1 MKNLLFLLLLI
12 VPSIL
17 VAQYQPKYDGKYN
30 EIVKHKYYE
39 LSYNEKHEQAN
50 WVYYKLTPEMVNN
63 KVAERRNNFRSD
75 HLVKTESAQLSDY
88 SGSGYDRGH
97 LCPAGDMGF
106 NKEAMS
112 ESFLMSN
119 MSPQKPVFNRGG
131 WEKLE
136 SEFRNI
142 AKSNTIYIVTGAIL
156 KDGLSTI
163 GKNEVSVPEY
173 YYKILYCAKLNKMI
187 AYLIPNEKIDM
198 GVNVY
203 RVTVDSIESI
213 TGIDFYPQLQDEIEN
228 KLESVK

>member
-12 VPSIL
+12 VPSIA
-17 VAQYQPKYDGKYN
+17 VAQYQPKYGGKYN

-39 LSYNEKHEQAN
+39 LSYNEKYEQAN

-75 HLVKTESAQLSDY
+75 RLVKTESAQLSDY
-88 SGSGYDRGH
+88 SCSGYDRGH

-106 NKEAMS
+106 NKEAIS

-131 WEKLE
+131 WKKLE

-142 AKSNTIYIVTGAIL
+142 AKNNTIYIVTGAIL

-187 AYLIPNEKIDM
+187 AYLISNEKIDM
-198 GVNVY
+198 DVNVY

-228 KLESVK
+228 KLESVR